1 MKPTKQ
7 SPIKLVTKSKR
18 EFEQRKSMGMYA
30 DELAEREAPK
40 VLKRMLYSDETE
52 DHEPEDN
59 RSVKVERAFGSPP
72 KKR

>member
-1 MKPTKQ
+1 
-7 SPIKLVTKSKR
+7 
-18 EFEQRKSMGMYA
+18 MGMYA

-59 RSVKVERAFGSPP
+59 RSVKVERAFGSPN